1 MNKLSNIFLSFLCI
15 FSLSR
20 IPPCEDSYVISIPYS
35 IDLSECRS
43 FEVSVS
49 ENNLSDYETLHI
61 DMPSTFTLKDAHGK
75 QDVIGTIE
83 DPSFTFINTGEQSHI
98 VNLDF
103 ATLSVGDW
111 SGEIPI
117 HIFLESAAPSNI
129 LEEGTALNEVLTQL
143 QPSMI
148 IFSNQTPEGNY
159 IADVS
164 LQKDESIK
172 LYQNNDTVYIV
183 NTLPDPIKASRDL
196 SHAFQGLY
204 NLTQIDLSHLDLS
217 GCETISSLF
226 ENDTALTSIIGL
238 ENLDTSGIIDMSHLF
253 SACTQLTKL
262 NIAGWDTSSVQ
273 TLEGAFSYCEKLKTL
288 SLNSWN
294 VSACE
299 DFSDLFSQCLSLTSV
314 GDLSAWDMSRCTDL
328 SGLFD
333 SCVKLRNCGD
343 LSSWNLSETRNLSR
357 LFHHCEKL
365 TSAGNIF
372 LWDVSQVEDFSFC
385 FAYAPLLDLTGLN
398 DWDVSSHCTN
408 LSCMFAG
415 SDSALSEELN
425 LNHWDVSQVTNMAHM
440 FENTRS
446 LKHLDISSWDTS
458 SLSDASSMF
467 AYYETLYL
475 SQLEEVIGIEDFG
488 QPNLQNISGI
498 FYENQYFDG
507 DLSAWD
513 TSGLQ
518 DLSYAFYGCWRMD
531 IDKLKHWN
539 VSSVSDMTLAFG
551 DGAGSLIQSPAPE
564 WYH

>member
-1 MNKLSNIFLSFLCI
+1 MG
-15 FSLSR
+15 
-20 IPPCEDSYVISIPYS
+20 
-35 IDLSECRS
+35 
-43 FEVSVS
+43 
-49 ENNLSDYETLHI
+49 H
-61 DMPSTFTLKDAHGK
+61 
-75 QDVIGTIE
+75 
-83 DPSFTFINTGEQSHI
+83 
-98 VNLDF
+98 
-103 ATLSVGDW
+103 
-111 SGEIPI
+111 
-117 HIFLESAAPSNI
+117 
-129 LEEGTALNEVLTQL
+129 
-143 QPSMI
+143 
-148 IFSNQTPEGNY
+148 
-159 IADVS
+159 
-164 LQKDESIK
+164 
-172 LYQNNDTVYIV
+172 
-183 NTLPDPIKASRDL
+183 
-196 SHAFQGLY
+196 
-204 NLTQIDLSHLDLS
+204 
-217 GCETISSLF
+217 
-226 ENDTALTSIIGL
+226 
-238 ENLDTSGIIDMSHLF
+238 
-253 SACTQLTKL
+253 
-262 NIAGWDTSSVQ
+262 
-273 TLEGAFSYCEKLKTL
+273 
-288 SLNSWN
+288 
-294 VSACE
+294 
-299 DFSDLFSQCLSLTSV
+299 
-314 GDLSAWDMSRCTDL
+314 CTDL

-372 LWDVSQVEDFSFC
+372 LWDVSQVEDFSYC
-385 FAYAPLLDLTGLN
+385 FAYAPLLDLAGLN
-398 DWDVSSHCTN
+398 DWDVSSQCSN
-408 LSCMFAG
+408 LSYMFAG

-425 LNHWDVSQVTNMAHM
+425 LNHWDVSQVTNMSHM

-458 SLSDASSMF
+458 NLCDASSMF

-551 DGAGSLIQSPAPE
+551 DGAGSLIQSPVPE